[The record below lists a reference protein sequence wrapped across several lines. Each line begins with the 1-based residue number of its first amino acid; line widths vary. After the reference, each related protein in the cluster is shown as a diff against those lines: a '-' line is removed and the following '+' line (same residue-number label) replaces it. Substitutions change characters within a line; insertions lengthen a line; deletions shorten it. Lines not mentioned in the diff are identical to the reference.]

1 MAQRCCTSWTY
12 RSSRCFDPVR
22 IERAKYDSRVPIA
35 THLFTEDPN
44 RPALVL
50 VHGLGSAGNIWKTL
64 IADLTAHFSVI
75 AVDLPGHGVAEI
87 HEGEA
92 VDPQSLARAIVKT
105 VSAEHNFSE
114 MHVAGNS
121 LGGWIALE
129 MGAVAPEKVKS
140 VTALAP
146 AGLWHQVPT
155 SKLPPSF
162 FDARILA
169 KISQHFMKLAY
180 NLPPLKAI
188 GYKKI
193 THLWRELS
201 FESCRDSVLA
211 MANSKGYMPLW
222 RGLRGRKFESHVPP
236 EVKVSIIFGDYDLTL
251 PEEVAQEKSVAP
263 RHSHWVVVENCAH
276 VIMWNYPKLTVDFIK
291 RTALAIS

>member
-1 MAQRCCTSWTY
+1 M
-12 RSSRCFDPVR
+12 
-22 IERAKYDSRVPIA
+22 PIQ
-35 THLFTEDPN
+35 THLFTEDRS

-50 VHGLGSAGNIWKTL
+50 IHGLGSAGNIWKSL
-64 IADLTAHFSVI
+64 IDKLTPHFSVI
-75 AVDLPGHGVAEI
+75 AVDLPGHGSAEI

-92 VDPQSLARAIVKT
+92 VDPQSLAQAIVDE
-105 VSAEHNFSE
+105 VSKQHNIDE
-114 MHVAGNS
+114 MHVSGNS

-140 VTALAP
+140 ITALAP
-146 AGLWHQVPT
+146 AGLWNQVPT

-169 KISQHFMKLAY
+169 KISQYFMKIAY

-193 THLWRELS
+193 THLWRELD

-222 RGLRGRKFESHVPP
+222 RGIRGRKFNSRIPKDVN
-236 EVKVSIIFGDYDLTL
+236 VSIIFGDYDLTL
-251 PEEVAQEKSVAP
+251 PEEIAQEKSVAP
-263 RHSHWVVVENCAH
+263 EHSNWVVVDNCAH
-276 VIMWNYPKLTVDFIK
+276 VIMWNYPDLTVDFIK
-291 RTALAIS
+291 KTAAIS